1 MVLAPSLISLFLT
14 GILLLTILYLFASN
28 FNQFK
33 KINIY
38 QKLNLLCLIT
48 IALGIHG
55 LIHLGVE
62 TNYGFNPYNWIT
74 Q

>member
-38 QKLNLLCLIT
+38 QKLNLLCLLT

-62 TNYGFNPYNWIT
+62 TNYGFNPYNWII